1 MGEDATCVWQLWKTS
16 CTLYIFVLCTFMC
29 WYLEFLPLQDD
40 CSWPPTVHA
49 ALEMWPSTVTSPTW
63 AAKAA
68 LLGHLDDQ
76 CRCMKNVALPGLC
89 FFQTLTYGKWK
100 WMLPP
105 RSWRFSAQKFQKF
118 PQKYATHLKE
128 GEVQHLHLKL
138 QGSSGKWKT
147 YFLWGSVSL
156 SAANSFV
163 QIPACFECRKHFW
176 ENDFSFHECVGVVIV
191 TVFEEIPSV
200 LMYSEEVVFRTCLCL
215 LTSCLL

>member
-29 WYLEFLPLQDD
+29 WYLESLPLQDD

-76 CRCMKNVALPGLC
+76 CRCMKNDIVALPGLC

-100 WMLPP
+100 WMLQP

-118 PQKYATHLKE
+118 PQKYATQRKE
-128 GEVQHLHLKL
+128 KCNICT
-138 QGSSGKWKT
+138 SSFK
-147 YFLWGSVSL
+147 
-156 SAANSFV
+156 
-163 QIPACFECRKHFW
+163 
-176 ENDFSFHECVGVVIV
+176 GVVASEKPILSGEACLFQQR
-191 TVFEEIPSV
+191 TPLCRYQLALNAGNTFERMMF
-200 LMYSEEVVFRTCLCL
+200 LF
-215 LTSCLL
+215 TSA